1 MFEAAEIAKFS
12 KRELCEYE
20 DSLKNFR
27 DMYSV
32 ITTAEMKGEARGR
45 AEEELAERQKNAQKM
60 KQKGY
65 PLTDI
70 SEITGLSLKEI
81 EEL

>member
-1 MFEAAEIAKFS
+1 
-12 KRELCEYE
+12 L
-20 DSLKNFR
+20 
-27 DMYSV
+27 
-32 ITTAEMKGEARGR
+32 
-45 AEEELAERQKNAQKM
+45 QKL